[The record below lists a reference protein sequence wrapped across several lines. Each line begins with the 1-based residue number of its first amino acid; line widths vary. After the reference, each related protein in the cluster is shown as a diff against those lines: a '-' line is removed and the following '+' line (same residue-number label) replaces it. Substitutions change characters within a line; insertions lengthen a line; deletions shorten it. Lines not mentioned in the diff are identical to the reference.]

1 MSLANRT
8 SHRWWLA
15 IPAAVLLVLLM
26 LFSGAAYLY
35 FRPQYLE
42 ARVRR
47 GVTQALEEHF
57 RSKVELADLHIKVLP
72 RLRVTGH
79 NLTLRYHGRND
90 VPPLIR
96 IASFSFFGGLLS
108 LFRPVTHIPLL
119 YLEDLQITIPPHD
132 PTASKAQERKPS
144 VTQNIM
150 NLVIDR
156 VVCEHAVIR
165 ILPRQSAKAPLDWE
179 IHNLILNSAS
189 ASQPLQFHGNL
200 TNAKPIGEIDTHGQF
215 GPWNADDPGGTPVI
229 GEYQFTNADLT
240 PLPGIGGILSSSG
253 KYAGVLAQL
262 EVDGVTD
269 TPDFSLDTIGSPVP
283 LHTEFSA
290 TVNGTNGD
298 TQLHPVN
305 AILARSLIIAEGSV
319 EGVTGAQGHLI
330 SINVSVPNGRIQ
342 DFLKLATRSEKPALS
357 GPVKITAKLIVPPG
371 KERVLEKI
379 SLDGQFGVEG
389 GSWSN
394 PAMRGKLESLSRRA
408 LGKPQKE
415 DAGSAVTDLQ
425 GDFFIRNGVLHFRNL
440 TFRVE
445 GAMVRLA
452 GSYALRE
459 GELDLTGQ
467 LTLQARLS
475 QTVTGSK
482 SLFLKPFDTFFE
494 KKGAGA
500 VLPIRI
506 SGTRDNPV
514 FGVSVFHKS
523 FEKPLKPDNGTPR

>member
-1 MSLANRT
+1 
-8 SHRWWLA
+8 
-15 IPAAVLLVLLM
+15 
-26 LFSGAAYLY
+26 
-35 FRPQYLE
+35 
-42 ARVRR
+42 
-47 GVTQALEEHF
+47 
-57 RSKVELADLHIKVLP
+57 
-72 RLRVTGH
+72 
-79 NLTLRYHGRND
+79 
-90 VPPLIR
+90 
-96 IASFSFFGGLLS
+96 
-108 LFRPVTHIPLL
+108 
-119 YLEDLQITIPPHD
+119 
-132 PTASKAQERKPS
+132 
-144 VTQNIM
+144 
-150 NLVIDR
+150 
-156 VVCEHAVIR
+156 
-165 ILPRQSAKAPLDWE
+165 
-179 IHNLILNSAS
+179 
-189 ASQPLQFHGNL
+189 LQFHGNL

-240 PLPGIGGILSSSG
+240 PLPGIGGVLSSSG

-319 EGVTGAQGHLI
+319 ESVPGAQGHLI
-330 SINVSVPNGRIQ
+330 SINASVPNGRIQ

-523 FEKPLKPDNGTPR
+523 FEKPLRPDNGKPR